1 MTEIIWQSETN
12 PLGDFVQITRNPKT
26 DAYAVIIS
34 GSKRTTE
41 IIVLTRTDID
51 SMIHEVGTY
60 IAPDIYER
68 AVRPEGYE
76 PYDPYEKSEK
86 DALWERGE

>member
-12 PLGDFVQITRNPKT
+12 PLGDFVQVTRNPKT

-41 IIVLTRTDID
+41 IVVLTRTDIET
-51 SMIHEVGTY
+51 MMREVGAHIVVSKIRETE
-60 IAPDIYER
+60 AH
-68 AVRPEGYE
+68 PEGCE
-76 PYDPYEKSEK
+76 PYEKSEK
-86 DALWERGE
+86 DALWERGD